1 MYNYKVKNGIH
12 SFFFAY
18 AVALQV
24 CALLTGGGYGE
35 KVVVPAGQLLPVM
48 EGVSLTDS
56 RQLARGG
63 LHRLVHHFH
72 ASHLPL
78 GESL

>member
-1 MYNYKVKNGIH
+1 MNLVMAAAALNLII
-12 SFFFAY
+12 FFAY

-24 CALLTGGGYGE
+24 CALLTGGGYAE

-63 LHRLVHHFH
+63 LPPFSCH
-72 ASHLPL
+72 SPLPR
-78 GESL
+78 